1 MGFRALFY
9 SIFMNHFSSFPP
21 SLTRVDLG
29 CLLHKTV
36 HWMIALALYC
46 IYVYCLCLCLCLC
59 LFSYMLSCENT
70 GCGGNIGK
78 IYTH

>member
-1 MGFRALFY
+1 MGFRVLFY

-36 HWMIALALYC
+36 RRMIALAFYC
-46 IYVYCLCLCLCLC
+46 VYVYVYIYVYVYFLTC
-59 LFSYMLSCENT
+59 SAA
-70 GCGGNIGK
+70 K
-78 IYTH
+78 IFNKYPS